1 MTNRR
6 NTPADPAARA
16 WLAAIARG
24 EVRSALEGLYTECTR
39 AIETRGPA
47 CWASG
52 RCCNFKAT
60 GHLLYVTGLEAAY
73 TVANL
78 PPQPDARHA
87 TTLDPPPAA
96 AGIRSLPVLSIHSLT
111 RAVEDGGCPFQEANL
126 CGVHS
131 IRPMGCR
138 VYFCDRTAQAW
149 QHELSED
156 LHRRVRALH
165 AEMGIEYRY
174 AEWRAM
180 LALFA

>member
-6 NTPADPAARA
+6 YTPADPAARA

-24 EVRSALEGLYTECTR
+24 EVRSGLEGLYTECTR
-39 AIETRGPA
+39 AIKTRGPA

-60 GHLLYVTGLEAAY
+60 RHLLYVTGLEAAY

-78 PPQPDARHA
+78 MPRLEERH
-87 TTLDPPPAA
+87 PAA
-96 AGIRSLPVLSIHSLT
+96 ADPPSTPASIRSLPVLSPHSLA
-111 RAVEDGGCPFQEANL
+111 RAVEGGGCPFQEANL
-126 CGVHS
+126 CGAHT

-165 AEMGIEYRY
+165 EEMGIDYRY
-174 AEWRAM
+174 AEWRSM
-180 LALFA
+180 LSLFA